1 MTHTEYKVRKRVA
14 VLAEDQFNTDLI
26 NWSYFNRHALKQ
38 HDLYS
43 SGTTADILQGT
54 LNTHINRV
62 FTGPFGNNNEL
73 AAMIRQEKIDILIV
87 LFDHD
92 NEEGSE
98 SLKFIQRVAEAQG
111 IIVASNHATASF
123 VLNSFL
129 VNPNIDEKLEGLTVN
144 AVFGK

>member
-14 VLAEDQFNTDLI
+14 VLAEDQFSTHLI

-38 HDLYS
+38 HELYS
-43 SGTTADILQGT
+43 AGTTADILQGT

-62 FTGPFGNNNEL
+62 FTGPFGNLNEL
-73 AAMIRQEKIDILIV
+73 ANLIRQDKIDILIV
-87 LFDHD
+87 LFDQD
-92 NEEGSE
+92 KEEASE
-98 SLKFIQRVAEAQG
+98 SLKSLQRVAEAQG

-129 VNPNIDEKLEGLTVN
+129 VNPSIDEKLVGLTVSY
-144 AVFGK
+144 GK